1 MKRIISIILALV
13 LMLLC
18 GICACA
24 EEENSTVEI
33 MPTTEMGI
41 PQFSYFQH
49 INVTF
54 YISNGE
60 ARVSYLVSLV
70 RNRNVDINIV
80 IEKKTL
86 GFIWADVAKASESH
100 KNVQYYSGT
109 FNADVS
115 GSGEYRVRISAKVN
129 GEKTEK
135 TVGFTYD
142 ESIFLGDVNG
152 DNRITAYDARLVLR
166 YSAKIEGFTEKQKV
180 FADINSDGKI
190 TASDARIV
198 LRIAAKL

>member
-1 MKRIISIILALV
+1 MKRIISIMLALV

-41 PQFSYFQH
+41 PQFSYIQH
-49 INVTF
+49 ISVTF
-54 YISNGE
+54 YVANGK
-60 ARVSYLVSLV
+60 ASASYLVSV
-70 RNRNVDINIV
+70 SGKRDIDIDIV

-86 GFIWADVAKASESH
+86 GFIWADVAKSAVSV
-100 KNVQYYSGT
+100 KNVQYYSGD

-129 GEKTEK
+129 GEKAEK

-152 DNRITAYDARLVLR
+152 DGRITAYDARLVLR
-166 YSAKIEGFTEKQKV
+166 YSAKMESFTEKQKV